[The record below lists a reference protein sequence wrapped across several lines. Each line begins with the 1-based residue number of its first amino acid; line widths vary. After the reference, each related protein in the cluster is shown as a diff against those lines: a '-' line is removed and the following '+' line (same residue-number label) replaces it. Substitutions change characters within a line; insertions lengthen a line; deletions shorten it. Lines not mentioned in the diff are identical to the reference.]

1 MCLDTTAKSKKILNP
16 ALPAP
21 LLNLASKLGTVTVTT
36 TIIMGMKGM
45 STGTRTGWY
54 KPHQS
59 FDEKKRSGWEKKK
72 HSTLRRCRYNLIYLC
87 SYTHTHTWTTTVLCF
102 VSNVQKCN
110 KRGNI
115 STRSYVLFFNQL
127 MKNIQTKTLW
137 SNSSTEHSQHMLCLQ
152 NTVNALGCISMH
164 EWWWITN
171 PA

>member
-87 SYTHTHTWTTTVLCF
+87 SYTHTHTLEQLQFC
-102 VSNVQKCN
+102 
-110 KRGNI
+110 
-115 STRSYVLFFNQL
+115 VLFQ
-127 MKNIQTKTLW
+127 MYR
-137 SNSSTEHSQHMLCLQ
+137 
-152 NTVNALGCISMH
+152 NAIKGETYQPGVTFYSLTS
-164 EWWWITN
+164 
-171 PA
+171 